1 LGTGTYSLTRYLSLS
16 SQSIQAKAQMAE
28 RSIHVTKESTMTSLN
43 DAKKQE
49 LALIEDEEKRL
60 DRELA
65 ALAGQ
70 YDFLVKQAAEFEAE
84 QKRSSDM
91 KAESEEV
98 QRDIAELKSSQE
110 GKSKEAEVSNADLE
124 SATKAFEDASKAV
137 DDANAQKLEN
147 DRSTMEVLE
156 PAILRKANA
165 IKEKEKIASEVVE
178 LQKSIEQQQS
188 DNQETLTNL
197 ETKVSAKSNELK
209 EQKTKLDNAHVDFD
223 ALKKDDATAQTTLS
237 RELNEYKEF
246 ATKFEA
252 ATIAERTRLEVQKTE
267 RTETRLAHLEKRR
280 SDLGAI
286 EDAQRSDI
294 DNLREL
300 CAYLKEAKKKVAT
313 IRDAEVVLDENGDE
327 IEAKNDVG
335 YDSDRDDNVDELE
348 AHAGSPS
355 VVRG

>member
-1 LGTGTYSLTRYLSLS
+1 
-16 SQSIQAKAQMAE
+16 MA
-28 RSIHVTKESTMTSLN
+28 SLN

-49 LALIEDEEKRL
+49 LALIEDEEKRI

-70 YDFLVKQAAEFEAE
+70 YDFLIKQAAEFESE
-84 QKRSSDM
+84 QKRSSDIRV
-91 KAESEEV
+91 KSKEV

-110 GKSKEAEVSNADLE
+110 RKSKEAEVSNADLE
-124 SATKAFEDASKAV
+124 SATKAFEDASKAMA
-137 DDANAQKLEN
+137 DANAEKLEN
-147 DRSTMEVLE
+147 DKSTVEILE

-188 DNQETLTNL
+188 DNQENLTNL

-209 EQKTKLDNAHVDFD
+209 EHKAKVDNAHADFD

-237 RELNEYKEF
+237 SELNEYKEF

-252 ATIAERTRLEVQKTE
+252 ATVAERTRLEVLKTE

-280 SDLGAI
+280 SGLGAI

-300 CAYLKEAKKKVAT
+300 CAYLQESKEKAAT
-313 IRDAEVVLDENGDE
+313 IKEAEVVLDENGDE
-327 IEAKNDVG
+327 VEAKNDGG
-335 YDSDRDDNVDELE
+335 YDGRDDNEDEVE

-355 VVRG
+355 VKRG